1 MHTVIHLSTNSTSY
15 IMSVLP
21 TGHLQNLYYGAHIRA
36 MDDYACLTQP
46 NVVPYGGL
54 VAYRQEHPN
63 IGLDEQCL
71 EYSGLGK
78 GDFREPAIELTAS
91 NGCMVTDFRYQSH
104 RTYKGRGTIP
114 GLPSA
119 TGNEDCCETT
129 EIVLVDEAL
138 DALLTLYYV
147 VYPQQDVIT
156 RYVKL
161 TNNGS
166 DALTVRR
173 IMSAQLDLFD
183 SNYSF
188 VTFDGIWNN
197 ERAMNTRRLCQ
208 GTFVCDSKMG
218 ISSARHNP
226 FVMLTAHDCTE
237 DAGRCYATNLVYSGN
252 HSELCEVTYTGKTRL
267 LTGINPSGFAW
278 VLDKGEMLYSPEAV
292 LTYSEQG
299 LNGLSHN
306 MHRFVNDHIVRGE
319 WQYKE
324 RPIVINN
331 WEATTFHFTQN
342 KLLSIAKE
350 AAQMGIEMFVL
361 DDGWFGRRDD
371 DTSSLGDWVV
381 NEKKLP
387 AGLSGFAEKINKLG
401 MKFGLW
407 VEPEMVNEDSDLYRA
422 HPDWAIKAPGREPS
436 RGRNQ
441 FVLDLTRKEVCDYL
455 IDALSGVFSSAN
467 IEYIKWDMNR
477 HFSDMYS
484 PALAPERQ
492 GEFFHRYV
500 LGLYSV
506 LAELVRRFPK
516 MLFESCASGGSRF
529 DLGMLCYMPQ
539 TWTSDNTD
547 PICRLSIQQGT
558 SYGYPLST
566 MGAHVSQS
574 PHSSSLRATP
584 IETRFNVAAFGCFG
598 YELDLAKLSQFDK
611 NAIKEQVAYYKAH
624 RELFQYG
631 RFYRLRAHCD
641 PDKTVWLCVS
651 PDKKQAVAGLFQ
663 ITAKT
668 GRGSEVLQL
677 TGLDG
682 EKNYTVKGRKQYIN
696 VKALGELI
704 NNVLPVD
711 IRGDG
716 VIHTVLSSH
725 YMFAMCDEFYRA
737 GGDLLNHYG
746 IKLKH
751 QFSGTGYNE
760 EVRLFGDYYSRVYNI
775 EME

>member
-1 MHTVIHLSTNSTSY
+1 MQQIIHLNTSRTSY

-21 TGHLQNLYYGAHIRA
+21 TGHLQNLYYGARIRPLA
-36 MDDYACLTQP
+36 DYSCLTQP
-46 NVVPYGGL
+46 NTVPYGSM
-54 VAYRQEHPN
+54 VTYQQEHPS
-63 IGLDEQCL
+63 IGLDDQCL

-78 GDFREPAIELTAS
+78 GDFREPAIELVAH
-91 NGCMVTDFRYQSH
+91 NGCMVTDFKYQSH
-104 RTYKGRGTIP
+104 KTYKGRGTIP

-119 TGNEDCCETT
+119 TGDENTCTTT
-129 EIVLVDEAL
+129 EVTLFDEAINAQL
-138 DALLTLYYV
+138 VLFYT
-147 VYPQQDVIT
+147 VYPDQDVIT
-156 RYVKL
+156 RYARL
-161 TNNGS
+161 TNLS
-166 DALTVRR
+166 TEPLTIRR
-173 IMSAQLDLFD
+173 MMSAQLDLYD

-197 ERAMNTRRLCQ
+197 ERGMNSRRLCQ
-208 GTFVCDSKMG
+208 GTLVSDSKMG
-218 ISSARHNP
+218 VSSARHNP
-226 FVMLTAHDCTE
+226 FVMLTADGCTE
-237 DAGRCYATNLVYSGN
+237 ETGRCYATNLVYSGN
-252 HSELCEVTYTGKTRL
+252 HSEICEVTYTGKTRL
-267 LTGINPSGFAW
+267 LTGINPSSFAW
-278 VLDKGEMLYSPEAV
+278 VLPPSESFYTPEAV
-292 LTYSEQG
+292 LTYSEEG
-299 LNGLSHN
+299 LNGLSYN
-306 MHRFVNDHIVRGE
+306 MHRFVNEHIVRGE

-331 WEATTFHFTQN
+331 WEATSFHFTQN

-350 AAQMGIEMFVL
+350 AAEMGIEMFVL

-407 VEPEMVNEDSDLYRA
+407 VEPEMVSEDSDLYRT
-422 HPDWAIKAPGREPS
+422 HPDWAVKAPGRKPS
-436 RGRNQ
+436 MGRNQ
-441 FVLDLTRKEVCDYL
+441 FLLDLTQKEVRDYL
-455 IDALSGVFSSAN
+455 IETLSNVFSSAN

-477 HFSDMYS
+477 NFSDMYS
-484 PALAPERQ
+484 PSLPPDRQ

-500 LGLYSV
+500 LGLYEI
-506 LAELVRRFPK
+506 LEAHTKRFPK
-516 MLFESCASGGSRF
+516 ILFESCSSGGNRF

-574 PHSSSLRATP
+574 PHSSSLRNTP

-598 YELDLAKLSQFDK
+598 YELDLTKLSHFDK
-611 NAIKEQVAYYKAH
+611 TVIKEQVAYYKA
-624 RELFQYG
+624 RRRLFQYG

-641 PDKTVWLCVS
+641 PDKLVWLCVL
-651 PDKKQAVAGLFQ
+651 PDQRQAVAGLFQ
-663 ITAKT
+663 ILSKT
-668 GRGSEVLQL
+668 GRGSEVLRL
-677 TGLDG
+677 TGLDD
-682 EKNYTVKGRKQYIN
+682 ERDYTVTGRRQYVN

-704 NNVLPVD
+704 NNVLPVE

-716 VIHTVLSSH
+716 VIHTVLSAH

-751 QFSGTGYNE
+751 EFSGTGYNE
-760 EVRLFGDYYSRVYNI
+760 EVRLFGDFYSRMFDIVQV
-775 EME
+775 

>member
-1 MHTVIHLSTNSTSY
+1 MHAVIHLSTNSTSY

-21 TGHLQNLYYGAHIRA
+21 TGHLQNLYYGARIRPLA
-36 MDDYACLTQP
+36 DYSCITQP
-46 NVVPYGGL
+46 NVTQYGTM
-54 VAYRQEHPN
+54 VSYQKEHPN
-63 IGLDEQCL
+63 IGLDDQCL

-78 GDFREPAIELTAS
+78 GDFREPAIEITAQ
-91 NGCMVTDFRYQSH
+91 NGCMVTDFRYRAHS
-104 RTYKGRGTIP
+104 TTKGRGTLL

-119 TGNEDCCETT
+119 TGDEACCETT
-129 EIVLVDEAL
+129 KVVLFDETLGAEL
-138 DALLTLYYV
+138 ILYYV
-147 VYPQQDVIT
+147 VYPEQDVIT

-188 VTFDGIWNN
+188 VTFDGAWNN
-197 ERAMNTRRLCQ
+197 ERAMNTRKLCQ

-218 ISSARHNP
+218 ISSSRHNP
-226 FVMLTAHDCTE
+226 FVMMTAHDCTE
-237 DAGRCYATNLVYSGN
+237 DTGRCYASNLVYSGN
-252 HSELCEVTYTGKTRL
+252 HSEICEVTYTGKTRL

-278 VLDKGEMLYSPEAV
+278 VLGQGESLYSPEAV

-331 WEATTFHFTQN
+331 WEATTFHFNQS

-350 AAQMGIEMFVL
+350 AAQMGMELFVL
-361 DDGWFGRRDD
+361 DDGWFGKRDD

-422 HPDWAIKAPGREPS
+422 HPDWAVRAPGREPS

-455 IDALSGVFSSAN
+455 IEVLSDVFSSAN

-477 HFSDMYS
+477 NFSDMYS
-484 PALAPERQ
+484 PTLAPERQ

-500 LGLYSV
+500 LGLYTV
-506 LAELVRRFPK
+506 LSELTKRFPK
-516 MLFESCASGGSRF
+516 MLFESCSSGGSRF

-574 PHSSSLRATP
+574 PHSSSLRGTP

-624 RELFQYG
+624 RGLFQFG
-631 RFYRLRAHCD
+631 RFYRLHAHCD
-641 PDKTVWLCVS
+641 RDKTVWLCVS
-651 PDKKQAVAGLFQ
+651 PDQRQAVAGLFQ
-663 ITAKT
+663 ITCKT
-668 GRGSEVLQL
+668 GRGSEVLKL
-677 TGLDG
+677 TGLD
-682 EKNYTVKGRKQYIN
+682 EQNNYTVTGRRQYIN

-716 VIHTVLSSH
+716 VIHAVLASH

-760 EVRLFGDYYSRVYNI
+760 EIRLFGDYYSRIYNI
-775 EME
+775 DME